1 MSRRSCDL
9 PGRDNHGI
17 PCLRKARPVPSAFN
31 FDASPFDALHPD
43 ERQLVR
49 RSVDIEYFREGAVI
63 LSPGT
68 EPTHLF
74 VVIKGHVQQW
84 DGDEQQAS
92 FGPDDCFDGRGLV
105 AGQVSSR
112 FIASEEVVV
121 YRLAKAAVSTLIASN
136 ATFGA
141 LLFADLS
148 NKLGALAERRS
159 QHELQSL
166 TMARVDQAYLRP
178 VYFVDADDDIATV
191 ARAFHEQRTTNVL
204 VRDTACTPPRLG
216 IFTVTSLPKAIM
228 SGVPLDQLPVREL
241 ANFKLVTIRPST
253 PLFDALALMI
263 RHRIHRL
270 VVAEGEQI
278 LGFLQ
283 QLDLLSYLSNHSYLI
298 TLQILEATD
307 IATLRT
313 AAEQITRLIGVLEH
327 SGTRVGMIARLVQ
340 ELNATLFERAW
351 QLIAPADLI
360 ANSCLFVMGSEGRG
374 EQLLKT
380 DQDNGLILRNGYQCT
395 HDLAELCDRFSSA
408 LAEFGY
414 PPCPGRIMVS
424 NPDWRHS
431 EDDFA
436 RTVRDWL
443 FTPTADHLMSLAIF
457 LDAHSVA
464 GDAALLAGVREQI
477 WRFASDNAGTLG
489 RFAGAIDAFS
499 TDSGWWNRI
508 LHRGDGGK
516 EQLDLKKAGIF
527 PLVHGVRSLA
537 FEYRIPA
544 TGTVERIE
552 ALLAGG
558 HLPADLGPV
567 LVESLHFF
575 MGLKLRA
582 GLQALEQGRVAG
594 SGIALDKLGS
604 LDRDL
609 LKDTLAVVKRF
620 KVYLRQHFHLD
631 VI

>member
-1 MSRRSCDL
+1 
-9 PGRDNHGI
+9 
-17 PCLRKARPVPSAFN
+17 VPSAFN
-31 FDASPFDALHPD
+31 FAASPFDALQAD

-49 RSVDIEYFREGAVI
+49 RSVDIEYFRAGATI
-63 LSPGT
+63 LAPGT

-74 VVIKGHVQQW
+74 VVIKGHVHQW
-84 DGDEQQAS
+84 DGDEQQGS

-105 AGQVSSR
+105 AGRVSSR
-112 FIASEEVVV
+112 FVASEEVVL
-121 YRLAKAAVSTLIASN
+121 YRLARSTVMTLIAGN

-166 TMARVDQAYLRP
+166 TMARVDQAYLRA
-178 VYFVDADDDIATV
+178 VHFVDADDDV
-191 ARAFHEQRTTNVL
+191 ARVARVFHEQRTTNVL
-204 VRDTACTPPRLG
+204 VRDTATTPSRLG

-228 SGVPLDQLPVREL
+228 SGVPLDQLPVRAM

-298 TLQILEATD
+298 TLQILEAND
-307 IATLRT
+307 IATLKT

-327 SGTRVGMIARLVQ
+327 SGTKVGMIARLVQ

-351 QLIAPADLI
+351 QLIAPEDLI

-380 DQDNGLILRNGYQCT
+380 DQDNGLILRNGYECL
-395 HDLAELCDRFSSA
+395 HDLDRLCSRFSAA

-414 PPCPGRIMVS
+414 PPCPGNIMVS

-431 EDDFA
+431 EEEFA
-436 RTVRDWL
+436 STVRGWL
-443 FTPTADHLMSLAIF
+443 FAPTPDHLMSLAIF
-457 LDAHSVA
+457 LDAHCVA
-464 GDAALLAGVREQI
+464 GDAALLARVRDDL
-477 WRFASDNAGTLG
+477 WRYATNNAGTLG
-489 RFAGAIDAFS
+489 RFAGAIDAFQ
-499 TDSGWWNRI
+499 TDGGWWNRI
-508 LHRGDGGK
+508 LHLGDAGK

-537 FEYRIPA
+537 FEHRIAA
-544 TGTVERIE
+544 TSTVERIE
-552 ALLAGG
+552 ALLAEG
-558 HLPADLGPV
+558 HLPVDFGTDLV
-567 LVESLHFF
+567 DSLHFF
-575 MGLKLRA
+575 MGLKLRT
-582 GLQALEQGRVAG
+582 GLQAMEQGRPAG

-620 KVYLRQHFHLD
+620 KAHLRLHFHLD

>member
-1 MSRRSCDL
+1 
-9 PGRDNHGI
+9 
-17 PCLRKARPVPSAFN
+17 VPSAFN
-31 FDASPFDALHPD
+31 FAASPFDALD
-43 ERQLVR
+43 AEERQLVR

-74 VVIKGHVQQW
+74 VIIKGHVQQW

-105 AGQVSSR
+105 AGQVSAR
-112 FIASEEVVV
+112 FLASEEVVL
-121 YRLAKAAVSTLIASN
+121 YRLAKAAVMTLIASN

-178 VYFVDADDDIATV
+178 VHFVDADDDIVKV
-191 ARAFHEQRTTNVL
+191 AGVFQTQRTTNVL
-204 VRDTACTPPRLG
+204 VRDNACTPPRLG
-216 IFTVTSLPKAIM
+216 IFTVTSLPKAIT
-228 SGVPLDQLPVREL
+228 SGVPLDRLPVREL

-278 LGFLQ
+278 IGFLQ

-307 IATLRT
+307 IATLKT

-327 SGTRVGMIARLVQ
+327 SGTKVGMIAKLVQ

-351 QLIAPADLI
+351 RLVAPDDLV

-380 DQDNGLILRNGYQCT
+380 DQDNGLILRNGYECL
-395 HDLAELCDRFSSA
+395 HDLGAICDRFSAA

-414 PPCPGRIMVS
+414 PPCPGNIMVS
-424 NPDWRHS
+424 NPAWRHS

-443 FTPTADHLMSLAIF
+443 FAPTADNLMSLAIF

-464 GDAALLAGVREQI
+464 GDASLLSGVREQI
-477 WRFASDNAGTLG
+477 WRFATDNAGTLG

-499 TDSGWWNRI
+499 SSSGWWNRI
-508 LHRGDGGK
+508 LHLGDGGK

-537 FEYRIPA
+537 FERRIAA
-544 TGTVERIE
+544 TSTADRIE

-558 HLPADLGPV
+558 HLPADLGTD

-575 MGLKLRA
+575 MGLKLRT
-582 GLQALEQGRVAG
+582 GLQALEQGRPAG

-620 KVYLRQHFHLD
+620 KAYLHQHFHLD

>member
-1 MSRRSCDL
+1 M
-9 PGRDNHGI
+9 
-17 PCLRKARPVPSAFN
+17 PSAFN
-31 FDASPFDALHPD
+31 FNASPFDALQAD

-49 RSVDIEYFREGAVI
+49 RSVDIEYFRAGAVI
-63 LSPGT
+63 LAPGA

-74 VVIKGHVQQW
+74 VLIKGHVQQW
-84 DGDEQQAS
+84 EGDEHQAT

-105 AGQVSSR
+105 AGRASSR
-112 FIASEEVVV
+112 FVASEEVVL
-121 YRLAKAAVSTLIASN
+121 YRLARATVLALIASN

-166 TMARVDQAYLRP
+166 TMARVDQAYLRAAH
-178 VYFVDADDDIATV
+178 FVDADQDV
-191 ARAFHEQRTTNVL
+191 ASVAQVFHEQRTTNVL
-204 VRDTACTPPRLG
+204 VRDTTTSPPRLG

-228 SGVPLDQLPVREL
+228 TGVPLDQLPVRTL

-298 TLQILEATD
+298 TLQILEAND
-307 IATLRT
+307 LATLQT

-327 SGTRVGMIARLVQ
+327 SGTKVGMIARLVQ

-351 QLIAPADLI
+351 QLIAPADLV

-380 DQDNGLILRNGYQCT
+380 DQDNGLILRNGYECL
-395 HDLAELCDRFSSA
+395 HDLGTLCDRFSAA
-408 LAEFGY
+408 LATFGY
-414 PPCPGRIMVS
+414 PPCPGNIMVS

-431 EDDFA
+431 EDGFA
-436 RTVRDWL
+436 RTVREWL
-443 FTPTADHLMSLAIF
+443 FAPTSDHLMSLAIF

-464 GDAALLAGVREQI
+464 GDAALLEGVREQV
-477 WRFASDNAGTLG
+477 WRFAHDNAGTLG

-499 TDSGWWNRI
+499 TDSGWWNRL

-516 EQLDLKKAGIF
+516 ELLDLKKAGIF
-527 PLVHGVRSLA
+527 PIVHGVRSLA
-537 FEYRIPA
+537 FEHRIAA
-544 TGTVERIE
+544 TGTAERIE

-558 HLPADLGPV
+558 HLPADLGTD
-567 LVESLHFF
+567 LVDSLHFF

-582 GLQALEQGRVAG
+582 GLQALEQGRTAG

-620 KVYLRQHFHLD
+620 KAHLRQHFHLD
-631 VI
+631 VL

>member
-1 MSRRSCDL
+1 M
-9 PGRDNHGI
+9 
-17 PCLRKARPVPSAFN
+17 PSAFN
-31 FDASPFDALHPD
+31 FAASPFDALQAE

-63 LSPGT
+63 LAPGT

-74 VVIKGHVQQW
+74 VLIKGHVQQW
-84 DGDEQQAS
+84 DGDEQQGS

-105 AGQVSSR
+105 AGRVSSR
-112 FIASEEVVV
+112 FVASEEVVL
-121 YRLAKAAVSTLIASN
+121 YRLARATVMTLIAGN

-178 VYFVDADDDIATV
+178 AHFVDADDDVAAV
-191 ARAFHEQRTTNVL
+191 ARVFHEQRTTNVL
-204 VRDTACTPPRLG
+204 VRDSASTPPRLG

-228 SGVPLDQLPVREL
+228 TGVPLERLPVREL
-241 ANFKLVTIRPST
+241 ANFRLVTIRPST

-270 VVAEGEQI
+270 VVAEGERI

-298 TLQILEATD
+298 TLQILEAED
-307 IATLRT
+307 IPALRS

-327 SGTRVGMIARLVQ
+327 SGTKVGMIARLVQ

-380 DQDNGLILRNGYQCT
+380 DQDNGLILRDGYECL
-395 HDLAELCDRFSSA
+395 HDLGTICDRFSAA

-431 EDDFA
+431 EEAFA
-436 RTVRDWL
+436 RTVREWL
-443 FTPTADHLMSLAIF
+443 FAPTADHLMSLAIF
-457 LDAHSVA
+457 LDAHRVA
-464 GDAALLAGVREQI
+464 GDAALLEGVREQV

-489 RFAGAIDAFS
+489 RFAGAIEAFQ
-499 TDSGWWNRI
+499 TGSGWWNRI
-508 LHRGDGGK
+508 RHLGDAGK
-516 EQLDLKKAGIF
+516 EPLDLKKAGIF

-537 FEYRIPA
+537 FEHHVAA

-558 HLPADLGPV
+558 HLPPDLGPD
-567 LVESLHFF
+567 LIESLHFF

-582 GLQALEQGRVAG
+582 GLQALEQGRPAG
-594 SGIALDKLGS
+594 SEIALDRLGS

-620 KVYLRQHFHLD
+620 KAYLRQHFHLD

>member
-1 MSRRSCDL
+1 M
-9 PGRDNHGI
+9 
-17 PCLRKARPVPSAFN
+17 PSAFN
-31 FDASPFDALHPD
+31 FAASPFDALQAE
-43 ERQLVR
+43 ERQRVR

-63 LSPGT
+63 LAPGA

-84 DGDEQQAS
+84 DGDEHQAT

-105 AGQVSSR
+105 AGRASSR
-112 FIASEEVVV
+112 FVASEEVVL
-121 YRLAKAAVSTLIASN
+121 YRLARATVLALIASN

-166 TMARVDQAYLRP
+166 TMARVDQAYLRAAH
-178 VYFVDADDDIATV
+178 FVDADQDVASV
-191 ARAFHEQRTTNVL
+191 ARVFHEQRTTNVL
-204 VRDTACTPPRLG
+204 VRDTTVSPPRLG

-228 SGVPLDQLPVREL
+228 TGVPLDQLPVRTL

-298 TLQILEATD
+298 TLQILEAND
-307 IATLRT
+307 LATLQT

-327 SGTRVGMIARLVQ
+327 SGTKVGMIARLVQ

-351 QLIAPADLI
+351 QLIAPADLV

-380 DQDNGLILRNGYQCT
+380 DQDNGLILRNGYECL
-395 HDLAELCDRFSSA
+395 HDLGTLCDRFSAA
-408 LAEFGY
+408 LATFGY
-414 PPCPGRIMVS
+414 PPCPGNIMVS

-431 EDDFA
+431 EDGFA
-436 RTVRDWL
+436 RTVREWL
-443 FTPTADHLMSLAIF
+443 FAPTSDHLMSLAIF

-464 GDAALLAGVREQI
+464 GDAALLEGVREQV
-477 WRFASDNAGTLG
+477 WRFAHDNAGTLG

-499 TDSGWWNRI
+499 TDSGWWNRL
-508 LHRGDGGK
+508 LHRGDSGK
-516 EQLDLKKAGIF
+516 ELLDLKKAGIF
-527 PLVHGVRSLA
+527 PIVHGVRSLA
-537 FEYRIPA
+537 FEHRIAA
-544 TGTVERIE
+544 TGTADRIE

-558 HLPADLGPV
+558 HLPADLGTD
-567 LVESLHFF
+567 LVDSLHFF

-582 GLQALEQGRVAG
+582 GLQALEQGRAAG

-620 KVYLRQHFHLD
+620 KAHLRQHFHLD
-631 VI
+631 VL

>member
-1 MSRRSCDL
+1 
-9 PGRDNHGI
+9 
-17 PCLRKARPVPSAFN
+17 VPSAFN
-31 FDASPFDALHPD
+31 FAASPFDALQAE
-43 ERQLVR
+43 ERQRVR

-63 LSPGT
+63 LAPGA

-84 DGDEQQAS
+84 DGDEHQAT

-105 AGQVSSR
+105 AGRASSR
-112 FIASEEVVV
+112 FVASEEVVL
-121 YRLAKAAVSTLIASN
+121 YRLARATVLALIASN

-166 TMARVDQAYLRP
+166 TMARVDQAYLRAAH
-178 VYFVDADDDIATV
+178 FVDADQDVASV
-191 ARAFHEQRTTNVL
+191 ARVFHEQRTTNVL
-204 VRDTACTPPRLG
+204 VRDTTTSPPRLG

-228 SGVPLDQLPVREL
+228 TGVPLDQLPVRAL

-298 TLQILEATD
+298 TLQILEAND
-307 IATLRT
+307 LAALQT

-327 SGTRVGMIARLVQ
+327 SGTKVGMIARLVQ

-351 QLIAPADLI
+351 QLIAPADLV

-380 DQDNGLILRNGYQCT
+380 DQDNGLILRNGYECL
-395 HDLAELCDRFSSA
+395 HDLGTLCDRFSAA
-408 LAEFGY
+408 LASFGY
-414 PPCPGRIMVS
+414 PPCPGNIMVS

-431 EDDFA
+431 EDGFA
-436 RTVRDWL
+436 RTVREWL
-443 FTPTADHLMSLAIF
+443 FAPTPDHLM
-457 LDAHSVA
+457 
-464 GDAALLAGVREQI
+464 LLAGVREQV
-477 WRFASDNAGTLG
+477 WRFAHDNAGTLG

-499 TDSGWWNRI
+499 TDSGWWNRL

-516 EQLDLKKAGIF
+516 ELLDLKKAGIF
-527 PLVHGVRSLA
+527 PIVHGVRSLA
-537 FEYRIPA
+537 FEHRITV
-544 TGTVERIE
+544 TGTAERIE

-558 HLPADLGPV
+558 HLPADLGPD
-567 LVESLHFF
+567 LVDSLHFF

-582 GLQALEQGRVAG
+582 GLQALEQGRAAG
-594 SGIALDKLGS
+594 SGVALDKLGS

-620 KVYLRQHFHLD
+620 KAHLRQHFHLD
-631 VI
+631 VL